1 MAPIVQA
8 GYFRNAQ
15 APATGF
21 AALSGPARLVM
32 LTEQTRD
39 YEAGRYTRVFGM
51 LKRYVAA
58 TGALMLVAVPILW
71 IFMPYLIGVAYGPT
85 FRAHATDAA
94 RLVLLAAALQVVWG
108 WTKSFP
114 VSIGRPGLRV
124 IVQSIE
130 IAVFIPLLL
139 IFASRWGATGAA
151 GAMLASTVGLLRDLD
166 GDHPPARGLAPLD
179 GTGGAV
185 KVVIVSGIW
194 PPDVGG
200 PASHA
205 PEVAAFLRARRHDV
219 EVVITADSE
228 PAPEPYPVHWV
239 SRSMRPGV
247 RHAAV
252 VKLLA
257 GLARHANVV
266 YTTGM
271 LGRSSLGALV
281 ARTPF
286 VTKLTADPAYERARR
301 WGLSDGSLE
310 EFQLTPGARTLP
322 LRLTRDLDVRRAA
335 HVVTPSAYL
344 RELAIGWGVPAD
356 RVTLLPNPT
365 PPVSGLPP
373 HEELRKQFGL
383 TGPTLV
389 FAGRLTAQK
398 SLDLGI
404 EAARRA
410 GVDLVIAGDG
420 PDREAL
426 EALGYGRFLGALPR
440 QKVLEL
446 FRAGDAS
453 LLSSSW
459 ENFPHT
465 VVEAL
470 AVGTPVIATRTGGV
484 AEVLEDGVNGLLVD
498 PGDVEA
504 LTAAIDRFFL
514 DPALA
519 GILTENAVESVA
531 DYAPDRVYGR
541 LERILITAAG

>member
-1 MAPIVQA
+1 M
-8 GYFRNAQ
+8 
-15 APATGF
+15 
-21 AALSGPARLVM
+21 
-32 LTEQTRD
+32 
-39 YEAGRYTRVFGM
+39 
-51 LKRYVAA
+51 
-58 TGALMLVAVPILW
+58 
-71 IFMPYLIGVAYGPT
+71 
-85 FRAHATDAA
+85 
-94 RLVLLAAALQVVWG
+94 
-108 WTKSFP
+108 
-114 VSIGRPGLRV
+114 
-124 IVQSIE
+124 
-130 IAVFIPLLL
+130 
-139 IFASRWGATGAA
+139 
-151 GAMLASTVGLLRDLD
+151 
-166 GDHPPARGLAPLD
+166 
-179 GTGGAV
+179 

-219 EVVITADSE
+219 EVVITADAE

-257 GLARHANVV
+257 GLARNANVV

-301 WGLSDGSLE
+301 WGLSHGSLE
-310 EFQLTPGARTLP
+310 QFQLAPGARTLP
-322 LRLTRDLDVRRAA
+322 LRLTRDVDVRRAA
-335 HVVTPSAYL
+335 HVVTPSEYL
-344 RELAIGWGVPAD
+344 RELAIGWGVRAD

-365 PPVSGLPP
+365 PPIPELAPR
-373 HEELRKQFGL
+373 EQLRKEFGL

-398 SLDLGI
+398 SLALGI
-404 EAARRA
+404 AAARRA

-426 EALGYGRFLGALPR
+426 EQLGYGRFLGALPR
-440 QKVLEL
+440 RKVLEL

-484 AEVLEDGVNGLLVD
+484 AEVLEDGVNGLLVES
-498 PGDVEA
+498 GDLEA

-519 GILTENAVESVA
+519 GMLSQNAVESVA

-541 LERILITAAG
+541 LERILISAAG

>member
-1 MAPIVQA
+1 
-8 GYFRNAQ
+8 
-15 APATGF
+15 
-21 AALSGPARLVM
+21 
-32 LTEQTRD
+32 
-39 YEAGRYTRVFGM
+39 M

-71 IFMPYLIGVAYGPT
+71 ILMPFLIGVAYGPT

-94 RLVLLAAALQVVWG
+94 RLVLLAAALQLVWG

-130 IAVFIPLLL
+130 IAVFVPLLL
-139 IFASRWGATGAA
+139 DLR
-151 GAMLASTVGLLRDLD
+151 LALGRDRGGGGDARLDRRLLRDLD

-179 GTGGAV
+179 GAGGPV
-185 KVVIVSGIW
+185 KVVVVSGIW

-205 PEVAAFLRARRHDV
+205 PEVAAFLRARGHDV

-239 SRSMRPGV
+239 SRSLPPGI

-310 EFQLTPGARTLP
+310 EFQVTPGAKTLP

-335 HVVTPSAYL
+335 HVVTPSEYL

-373 HEELRKQFGL
+373 REELRKQFGFN
-383 TGPTLV
+383 GPTLV

-410 GVDLVIAGDG
+410 GVELVIAGDG

-426 EALGYGRFLGALPR
+426 ERARLRAVPRGAAPAEGARALPR
-440 QKVLEL
+440 RRCVAALVVLGEL
-446 FRAGDAS
+446 
-453 LLSSSW
+453 
-459 ENFPHT
+459 
-465 VVEAL
+465 
-470 AVGTPVIATRTGGV
+470 
-484 AEVLEDGVNGLLVD
+484 
-498 PGDVEA
+498 
-504 LTAAIDRFFL
+504 
-514 DPALA
+514 PAHA
-519 GILTENAVESVA
+519 WS
-531 DYAPDRVYGR
+531 RRSRSGR
-541 LERILITAAG
+541 R